1 MNSKA
6 DLSLE
11 TVIGI
16 IIALVALMVLLEFY
30 GIIKAAVEGLP
41 G

>member
-16 IIALVALMVLLEFY
+16 IIAVTALLVLLY
-30 GIIKAAVEGLP
+30 VYDLIKGAVEVLP